1 MQHIAV
7 ACDRIQTQRAAHIST
22 QSTQQG
28 PAQQTAKA
36 AVLAATAER
45 PVAAAAAAAADAANH
60 SDGQCRFSGW
70 SQKQHIITAGSS
82 GLSQDTW

>member
-45 PVAAAAAAAADAANH
+45 PVAAAADAATTVMAN
-60 SDGQCRFSGW
+60 
-70 SQKQHIITAGSS
+70 AGSLVGHKS
-82 GLSQDTW
+82 ST

>member
-45 PVAAAAAAAADAANH
+45 PVAAAAAAAADAATTVMAN
-60 SDGQCRFSGW
+60 
-70 SQKQHIITAGSS
+70 AGSLVGHKS
-82 GLSQDTW
+82 ST

>member
-45 PVAAAAAAAADAANH
+45 PVAAAAAADAATTVMAN
-60 SDGQCRFSGW
+60 
-70 SQKQHIITAGSS
+70 AGSLVGHKS
-82 GLSQDTW
+82 RT